1 MTTLTNIKLFIISF
15 IALIIIDYLWL
26 GIYYYDSYRK
36 IIESVQKTK
45 LIGRLGGAIVVYIAL
60 ALIILFWI
68 VPRIQLE
75 SKNNNLFITSF
86 IYGGIL
92 GGLIYAVFDFT
103 SYTIFTNWDLKTAIV
118 DTVWGAVL
126 MTLVSF
132 ITAYSNKYLI

>member
-1 MTTLTNIKLFIISF
+1 
-15 IALIIIDYLWL
+15 
-26 GIYYYDSYRK
+26 
-36 IIESVQKTK
+36 
-45 LIGRLGGAIVVYIAL
+45 
-60 ALIILFWI
+60 
-68 VPRIQLE
+68 LE